1 MVHPYLTLSLM
12 IGLVTSNAIAFLLDM
27 NQIGRT
33 RLVQRH
39 KANSENEE
47 SSFEER
53 NEGKDWSDDNDND
66 EIAIKPYRNRSLAW
80 TKRYRKLNPYEKC
93 RQRVLQFGHRSKEDW
108 DEAMESGQLGGYV
121 PSHPDEM

>member
-1 MVHPYLTLSLM
+1 
-12 IGLVTSNAIAFLLDM
+12 M
-27 NQIGRT
+27 NS
-33 RLVQRH
+33 
-39 KANSENEE
+39 KNEE

-53 NEGKDWSDDNDND
+53 KNDDTDWSDDDDDDD
-66 EIAIKPYRNRSLAW
+66 EITIKPYRSRSLAW

-121 PSHPDEM
+121 PSYPDEM